1 MWAGPPKDL
10 LPGIV
15 GLELVLVQTDR
26 QVVWIGEAEVYPEGV
41 LLAVSLNGRQG
52 AREGVERGPGTWR
65 FGVQFSD
72 GRKATSA
79 GLGIFGRQGVTGV
92 VASSGTGFA
101 QRLGESPPPDGPLL
115 SARGGRGNRQ
125 AWAQQ
130 YWLWPLP
137 PPGELVIACE
147 WPDLEIEFTTATVP
161 ADPLREAA
169 KRARP
174 LWPAD
179 VQHGN

>member
-1 MWAGPPKDL
+1 M

-26 QVVWIGEAEVYPEGV
+26 QVVWMGTAEAYPDGV
-41 LLAVSLNGRQG
+41 LLTVSLNGRQS
-52 AREGVERGPGTWR
+52 AREGVEHGPGTWR

-79 GLGIFGRQGVTGV
+79 GLGIFGRLGGTTV
-92 VASSGTGFA
+92 VASSAMGSAHTA
-101 QRLGESPPPDGPLL
+101 GEPPPDGPLL
-115 SARGGRGNRQ
+115 SARGGSGNRQ

-147 WPDLEIEFTTATVP
+147 WPDLGIKFTTATIT
-161 ADPLREAA
+161 ADPLRDAA
-169 KRARP
+169 KRSRP
-174 LWPAD
+174 RWPAD
-179 VQHGN
+179 IQPEC